1 MFIKKDKNEEDS
13 ADVKIVS
20 RPFRYDNTMARV
32 AINGFE
38 GEALLKNISVG
49 GFCME
54 SGTFA
59 ALGVGE
65 QYIINITPENN
76 SRLSSF
82 DLEIEVRWIKSTE
95 KNFMTGFLIINP
107 SGNRSLEKYIEY
119 VKNHSQHY

>member
-1 MFIKKDKNEEDS
+1 MRKDKNEENS
-13 ADVKIVS
+13 ATVKIIS
-20 RPFRYDNTMARV
+20 RPLRYDNTMARI

-54 SGTFA
+54 SRTYA

-95 KNFMTGFLIINP
+95 KNFMTGLLIINP
-107 SGNRSLEKYIEY
+107 SSNRSLEKYIEY
-119 VKNHSQHY
+119 IKNHS